1 MKTLRRPALAGS
13 TLLYRGLPLFIT
25 ATYIGILSV
34 IANILA
40 IAMAMALS
48 DNDMVVVAATASVTA
63 GATAVM
69 GVLGGARSRMPR
81 D

>member
-13 TLLYRGLPLFIT
+13 ALLYRGLPLLIT

-34 IANILA
+34 IASLLA
-40 IAMAMALS
+40 IAVAMALS
-48 DNDMVVVAATASVTA
+48 DNDMLVVAATASVTA

-69 GVLGGARSRMPR
+69 GVLAAARSRLPR